1 MGKHPQPKNGITAL
15 LKRGRR
21 TFRVPENLAYYSE
34 EDLKIAEKK
43 FLSLCVIGGKCHHRS
58 RSV

>member
-1 MGKHPQPKNGITAL
+1 MEKHPQPKNGIKRL
-15 LKRGRR
+15 LKKGRQA
-21 TFRVPENLAYYSE
+21 FRVPENLEYYSE

-43 FLSLCVIGGKCHHRS
+43 FISLCVIGGKCHHHS